1 MKGDSMKMTKAKMI
15 ARIRSMQKA
24 MGRSPWKARTLR
36 IHYSEAEVRDI
47 YFSTCETYNFW
58 FLRGWME
65 HGTKKWV
72 EM

>member
-1 MKGDSMKMTKAKMI
+1 MNMTKAKMI
-15 ARIRSMQKA
+15 ARIRSMQKE
-24 MGRSPWKARTLR
+24 MGHLPWKARTLR

-47 YFSTCETYNFW
+47 YFSTCQTHKFW
-58 FLRGWME
+58 FDRNWME

>member
-1 MKGDSMKMTKAKMI
+1 MKGDSMSMTKAKMI
-15 ARIRSMQKA
+15 ARIRSMQKE
-24 MGRSPWKARTLR
+24 MGHLPWKARTLR

-58 FLRGWME
+58 FLRGWWE
-65 HGTKKWV
+65 NGTKNWV